1 MTVSPAA
8 APARIVAVLH
18 QWKLQMS
25 MPRMAAGCRGA
36 EVQRCRWSGTRAEP
50 QQRGTKSSGA
60 IARAGRG
67 VGYLGWGGDGVTGGG
82 GVEGL
87 GLSVSAIVDC
97 ELDGRWRR
105 VRQCISPGRQ
115 AAEQQPM
122 HERGVN
128 RHCRGCRAR
137 QLNLFGEQLSRA
149 AMHRMQAA
157 SYAAQPPRGN
167 PRRRPST
174 HTCSA
179 LAKTHPI
186 IEVAE

>member
-128 RHCRGCRAR
+128 RHCRGCRHGCRAR
-137 QLNLFGEQLSRA
+137 QLNLFGEQLSRHA
-149 AMHRMQAA
+149 GGYGCM
-157 SYAAQPPRGN
+157 PPN
-167 PRRRPST
+167 PRAATRGAAPRLT
-174 HTCSA
+174 HAQLCIGQNTSNY
-179 LAKTHPI
+179 
-186 IEVAE
+186 